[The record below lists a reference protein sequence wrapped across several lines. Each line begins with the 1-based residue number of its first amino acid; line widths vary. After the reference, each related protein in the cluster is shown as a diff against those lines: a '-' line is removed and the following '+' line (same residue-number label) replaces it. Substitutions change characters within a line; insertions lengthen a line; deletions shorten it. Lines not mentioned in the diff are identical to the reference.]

1 MFGKAGNC
9 SILLQTAPEMSVL
22 EIVAEKH
29 LGMNTL
35 KKHPQLR
42 AALRRI
48 EGAATQA
55 TEKERIASIVELC
68 FEYDRETDAEE
79 KANILRLLE
88 EISGNEPIELP
99 KESVEQWEARLK
111 EENPAYARAEAPAKK
126 KTAAFLKK
134 YFALRARAKLATQA
148 DVARKSGLARSYVAV
163 IESGEHV
170 PQQKTLQKLS
180 KAFGVDVADLM
191 P

>member
-1 MFGKAGNC
+1 
-9 SILLQTAPEMSVL
+9 MSVL

-29 LGMNTL
+29 LGMNIL

-48 EGAATQA
+48 ESAATQGA
-55 TEKERIASIVELC
+55 EKERISSIVELC
-68 FEYDRETDAEE
+68 FEYDRETDADE
-79 KANILRLLE
+79 KANILRTLE
-88 EISGNEPIELP
+88 EISANEPIELP
-99 KESVEQWEARLK
+99 VESVEQWDARLK
-111 EENPAYARAEAPAKK
+111 EENPAYARADVAAKK

-134 YFALRARAKLATQA
+134 YFAFRARAGLATQA

-170 PQQKTLQKLS
+170 PQQKTLQKLA
-180 KAFGVDVADLM
+180 KAFGVVLAELM
-191 P
+191 L